1 VLHLLSNAVKEGVN
15 LQTHTPV
22 VCVTRSDSAA
32 SSSSSSSSSSSRPFL
47 VETSRGSVRTSKVIY
62 ASNAYTSA
70 LLPEYKQAITPVK
83 GICCHIVAKKKP
95 APLLSNSYSTS
106 AL

>member
-22 VCVTRSDSAA
+22 VCVTRNNSAA
-32 SSSSSSSSSSSRPFL
+32 SSSSSSSSRPFL

-95 APLLSNSYSTS
+95 APLLSNSYSTF